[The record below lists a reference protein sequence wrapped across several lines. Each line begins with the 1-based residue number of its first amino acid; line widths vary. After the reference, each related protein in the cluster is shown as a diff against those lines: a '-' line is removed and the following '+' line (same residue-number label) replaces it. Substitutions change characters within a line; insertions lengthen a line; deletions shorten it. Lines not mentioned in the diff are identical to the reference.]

1 MMEDE
6 LRAALKSTIDLCNKW
21 RKKSEGQTKENDKQ
35 MSHAELQRRIIANKN
50 EEITKLR
57 GLLEEWQ
64 SWSGTPFYDNDATR
78 VRMLELKRR
87 TREALG
93 K

>member
-6 LRAALKSTIDLCNKW
+6 LRATLKSTIDLCNKW

-35 MSHAELQRRIIANKN
+35 MSHAELQRRIIASKN
-50 EEITKLR
+50 EEIAKLR
-57 GLLEEWQ
+57 GLLGEWLDDDIDAPGWTQ
-64 SWSGTPFYDNDATR
+64 ACYDN
-78 VRMLELKRR
+78 LIKR